1 VPRPSRSE
9 GRGFFFAWRGP
20 EQRPLLPGWT
30 WHRWKRGAS
39 APRNS
44 RQEKMGF
51 SPGGS
56 SCPTPRKSPQA
67 HVDFFSSPI
76 VTVRTTY
83 KERPEMACRTA
94 MPDSEAAGRW
104 FRRGVASLRPATMLG
119 DLLGYVRP
127 FRRGTIY
134 SPRRLQAG
142 RARQSF
148 LATPCHRPRPCEPRV
163 PSRKSGLIKCHTM
176 QSNSSRN
183 FMKKK
188 DRAPKEVSHF
198 FEPAPSAFF
207 AFRGFRQ

>member
-1 VPRPSRSE
+1 VGIFLRLARAGATAIASALDVAPVE
-9 GRGFFFAWRGP
+9 AWG
-20 EQRPLLPGWT
+20 L
-30 WHRWKRGAS
+30 RWKRGAS

-44 RQEKMGF
+44 RHEKMGF

-56 SCPTPRKSPQA
+56 SCPTPRGSPQA
-67 HVDFFSSPI
+67 PVDFSSSPI
-76 VTVRTTY
+76 VTVRTTC

-119 DLLGYVRP
+119 DLLGYVHP

-148 LATPCHRPRPCEPRV
+148 LATPCHRPRPCEARV
-163 PSRKSGLIKCHTM
+163 PSRKSGPIKCHTM

-183 FMKKK
+183 SMKTKGRVPYK
-188 DRAPKEVSHF
+188 VSHF
-198 FEPAPSAFF
+198 FGPTPPEFSAL
-207 AFRGFRQ
+207 RGPHR